1 MFRNPLYPDSDLES
15 ALRQCIES
23 HSRPRLAVA
32 LETEIE
38 RVEALTTDESLP
50 EEVLESLDDYLCT
63 LQYLEHCLHADLE
76 LNDQRLS
83 SIYSR
88 AAAAQKGLISCP

>member
-23 HSRPRLAVA
+23 HSRLQLTVA
-32 LETEIE
+32 LEAEIE

-50 EEVLESLDDYLCT
+50 DKVLESLDDYLCT

-83 SIYSR
+83 SIYTR
-88 AAAAQKGLISCP
+88 ASAAQKGLISCP